1 MPTKEQ
7 VTEFILEHLA
17 EALKIDKSQLT
28 MDTDIIADFH
38 ATSLNIFPF
47 VNVMEDEY
55 DIEIQYSDFRVN
67 CKKLGMLIDYLYDL
81 I

>member
-7 VTEFILEHLA
+7 VVEFCLEHLA
-17 EALKIDKSQLT
+17 EALHVDKSQLT
-28 MDTDIIADFH
+28 METDIIRDFH

-47 VNVMEDEY
+47 VNVVEDKY
-55 DIEIQYSDFRVN
+55 DIELQYSDFRVN
-67 CKKLGMLIDYLYDL
+67 CKSLQMLFDYIYEQ